1 MIKADVLFADPAALR
16 PGGKLCRAAA
26 TLWLGRVPRLVG
38 EASLRKE
45 CAKAG
50 GVERVVFPVREEAL
64 VTFVGMRC
72 GAPPH
77 QHRSLQQR
85 VVRTS
90 AWVQAITKR

>member
-1 MIKADVLFADPAALR
+1 MIKVDVLSADPAALR

-26 TLWLGRVPRLVG
+26 TLWLSRVPRLVG

-64 VTFVGMRC
+64 VTFAGMRC
-72 GAPPH
+72 GALDTA
-77 QHRSLQQR
+77 HRHTGITACISL
-85 VVRTS
+85 
-90 AWVQAITKR
+90 